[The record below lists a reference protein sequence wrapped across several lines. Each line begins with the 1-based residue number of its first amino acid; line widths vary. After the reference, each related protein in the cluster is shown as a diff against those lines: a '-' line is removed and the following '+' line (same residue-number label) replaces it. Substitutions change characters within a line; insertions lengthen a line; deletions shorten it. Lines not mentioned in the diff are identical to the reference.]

1 MNIVIIDDNQ
11 MNVSLLTHLVKR
23 VDDGRTIGFTDP
35 RAGLDWCLHHDPDLV
50 MVDDRMPELSGLEFI
65 RQFRA
70 GASDN
75 VPVLMLTAP
84 TERALRDRAL
94 AVGVTDFIGKPIDR
108 TEFLSRT
115 RSMLALRRFQKALTE
130 RTDALTDQVRDANAE
145 LAARELA
152 IVRRLAEAAE
162 TRNPAARGRLAR
174 IADYTEIIARGL
186 LLNPAEQRLLRE
198 AAPLH
203 DIGCIT
209 VPETVLAHPGPL
221 GDAERALVETHAGAG
236 HKLLGGARS
245 AVLRAAA
252 DIALHHH
259 ERWDGSG
266 YPQGLR
272 AESIPLHA
280 RIVAVADVF
289 DALTSDRPYR
299 AAWPVDD
306 AIDYLRAQAGTLF
319 DPACIAALVADRRAL
334 AGVRIRHT
342 DA

>member
-11 MNVSLLTHLVKR
+11 MNVSLLSHLVKR
-23 VDDGRTIGFTDP
+23 VDDGCTIGFTDP

-84 TERALRDRAL
+84 AERALRDRAL
-94 AVGVTDFIGKPIDR
+94 EVGVTDFIGRPIDR

-115 RSMLALRRFQKALTE
+115 RSMLALRRFQKALAE

-162 TRNPAARGRLAR
+162 TRDPAARGRLAR

-203 DIGCIT
+203 DIGCIAVCT
-209 VPETVLAHPGPL
+209 GIADVGLTPRTQ
-221 GDAERALVETHAGAG
+221 RATTSPRTRGACNEPDRTEGQDRAG
-236 HKLLGGARS
+236 HR
-245 AVLRAAA
+245 R
-252 DIALHHH
+252 
-259 ERWDGSG
+259 
-266 YPQGLR
+266 
-272 AESIPLHA
+272 
-280 RIVAVADVF
+280 
-289 DALTSDRPYR
+289 DRR
-299 AAWPVDD
+299 HRTRD
-306 AIDYLRAQAGTLF
+306 RGRAGTRGRE
-319 DPACIAALVADRRAL
+319 RRHHWSA
-334 AGVRIRHT
+334 R
-342 DA
+342 